1 MKLLV
6 AEGEPIVLDTVKS
19 IMELDGCEV
28 SNFEDSRKAAR
39 LLETEKFN
47 GLLVEAR
54 MPNLD
59 GFEFTRRVR
68 ALSLNTKAPVVM
80 LIG

>member
-39 LLETEKFN
+39 
-47 GLLVEAR
+47 A
-54 MPNLD
+54 
-59 GFEFTRRVR
+59 
-68 ALSLNTKAPVVM
+68 
-80 LIG
+80 